1 MSLLSALLGP
11 SRKQPVQRVWSADRE
26 ERHARRYAVS
36 VPVCIGPLDDMAVAG
51 TMLNVSLT
59 GAAIRIEGSAR
70 WLSRLD
76 HGDEMSLA
84 GLLDRG
90 LLCWVVTL
98 DEDVLR
104 VHFHQGRETADQLRE
119 AMQRLTAS
127 T

>member
-11 SRKQPVQRVWSADRE
+11 SRKEPEQRGWSADRE
-26 ERHARRYAVS
+26 ERNARRYAVS
-36 VPVCIGPLDDMAVAG
+36 LPVHIGPLDDTAIAG
-51 TMLNVSLT
+51 TMINVSLT

-90 LLCWVVTL
+90 LLCWVVTF

-104 VHFHQGRETADQLRE
+104 VHFYQGRDTADQLRE
-119 AMQRLTAS
+119 AIQRSIALT
-127 T
+127 